1 MNREQPDYGNW
12 IRLRAITAFLVV
24 GLVLAGASLLPMPWL
39 LRILLYVL
47 AAFPLGMGVYLLY
60 VYVQFASWGG
70 GIQDKLWDL
79 LLAHLASE
87 GQGRALDIGTGNG
100 ALAVRLA
107 KRHPDL
113 HVVAIDYWGNN
124 WEYAQSNCERNA
136 RLEGV
141 DKRVAFHKASA
152 ASLPFKDGAFDH
164 VVSHF
169 VFHEVS
175 ALSDKREAIR
185 EALRVLRAGGTFAFQ
200 DMFLD
205 EAMYG
210 VSDDLI
216 ATIRSWGVAEVTFI
230 ESGSQVAIPWLLRNR
245 RTLGHASILYG
256 RK

>member
-1 MNREQPDYGNW
+1 MNRERPNYGNW
-12 IRLRAITAFLVV
+12 IRLRAVTAFLVV
-24 GLVLAGASLLPMPWL
+24 GLVLAGVSLLPMPL
-39 LRILLYVL
+39 IPRIVLYVL
-47 AAFPLGMGVYLLY
+47 AVFPLGMGIYLLY
-60 VYVQFASWGG
+60 VYVQFAAWGG

-79 LLAHLASE
+79 LLDHLTTD
-87 GQGRALDIGTGNG
+87 GPGRALDIGTGNG

-107 KRHPDL
+107 KRHSAL
-113 HVVAIDYWGNN
+113 HVVAVDYWGRN
-124 WEYAQSNCERNA
+124 WEYAQSNCQRNA

-141 DKRVAFHKASA
+141 AERVVFHKASA
-152 ASLPFKDGAFDH
+152 ASLPFKDDTFDH

-210 VSDDLI
+210 AQDDLVETLR
-216 ATIRSWGVAEVTFI
+216 AWGVSEATFV
-230 ESGSQVAIPWLLRNR
+230 ESGSQVAVPPLLRNR
-245 RTLGHASILYG
+245 RTLGHASLLVG